1 MRDTCATSIQVHG
14 PLAVSLELVSPVGN
28 GPVLKGRSMMQL
40 RDPDGSLAML
50 TVFAEDDVLAG
61 LALDLLELLPI
72 KTIAW
77 EQAKR
82 KAVPADDPHLIEED
96 ELKVEI
102 VAADDPF
109 GVPTTDLTAAELGA
123 QA

>member
-1 MRDTCATSIQVHG
+1 MRDTSSTSIHING
-14 PLAVSLELVSPVGN
+14 HLEITLD
-28 GPVLKGRSMMQL
+28 PVLAANAPKQGRSML
-40 RDPDGSLAML
+40 RLSDPNNEEPAML
-50 TVFAEDDVLAG
+50 VIFADNDVLAG

-82 KAVPADDPHLIEED
+82 KAVPADDP
-96 ELKVEI
+96 
-102 VAADDPF
+102 F

-123 QA
+123 QS